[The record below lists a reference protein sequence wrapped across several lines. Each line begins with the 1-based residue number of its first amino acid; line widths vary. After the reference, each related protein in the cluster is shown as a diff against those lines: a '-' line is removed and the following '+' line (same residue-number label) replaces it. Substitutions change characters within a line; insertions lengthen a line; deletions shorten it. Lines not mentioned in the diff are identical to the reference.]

1 MDEVVFYNKDM
12 RLKTLF
18 IRFYKSFNYDY
29 LERYAEN
36 PRQPQPWE
44 WVDGE
49 QEKWYPYVQ
58 IPIDPK
64 VTTIVGANESG
75 KTHLLDAIKKGI
87 SGQGISYEDFCRY
100 SQFFAVTQGKL
111 RLPDFG
117 YEWADLSDQEKQKV
131 KQSSAIE
138 QEFERFLVFR
148 SNGDNLTIYIPG
160 ENQQYDSY
168 VVNSAHVKPFTK
180 FLPNILPIKA
190 SIALPD
196 SVPIEEIL
204 SGLLGSW
211 S

>member
-1 MDEVVFYNKDM
+1 M

-111 RLPDFG
+111 
-117 YEWADLSDQEKQKV
+117 
-131 KQSSAIE
+131 SS
-138 QEFERFLVFR
+138 R
-148 SNGDNLTIYIPG
+148 
-160 ENQQYDSY
+160 
-168 VVNSAHVKPFTK
+168 
-180 FLPNILPIKA
+180 
-190 SIALPD
+190 
-196 SVPIEEIL
+196 
-204 SGLLGSW
+204 
-211 S
+211 